1 MLIYIISM
9 IGSEPLVRGF
19 ALGYRFLILC
29 ASHKP
34 PRCRKTDVSCL
45 RNEKAHD
52 DVTQREHDASPKESY
67 EMQRAWHL
75 WARIARLAIQVRR

>member
-1 MLIYIISM
+1 MSVNL

-45 RNEKAHD
+45 RNKKRMRTWHRGSTTLPPKSRMRCRDRGNPERAY
-52 DVTQREHDASPKESY
+52 DA
-67 EMQRAWHL
+67 
-75 WARIARLAIQVRR
+75 